1 MEVPINKLDNYSV
14 ISNNLVELLDKLALE
29 ACSYEKIYICARTQ
43 GKKLKSL
50 WFSNPLSAK
59 KQINS
64 KFTDCLDGVTSFE
77 VEVLFSPQSKLIKLQ
92 NKNQSNSYRGKR
104 AVFIDFLGVRT
115 KWSSLEMIARNL
127 SYVKICQRHLEKSEQ
142 DITQIKSVPITRYKT
157 KQFYI
162 SGLNGEGLADE
173 LFRGNQLVSISNV
186 NRVSF
191 VNTTKAMTQWLA
203 NQVDED
209 GRANYKYWP
218 SRDEYP
224 LSNNAIRQWMATVCL
239 NRAARAFNNQ
249 QLASIAASNLAFNL
263 MTMYRQ
269 QGELGYIWLNGS
281 AKLGAAGLAA
291 LAILESP
298 HRQLYLQQ
306 EYGLRKLV
314 EELSN
319 PDGSF
324 DTFYVPRDRKD
335 NQNFYSGEALLF
347 WATELTITRNSHH
360 IERFMKAFNYYRRWH
375 LDNRNPAFV
384 PWHTQAYFL
393 VWQITKNDELKN
405 FIFQMNDW
413 LLGMQQWETAEFPDM
428 KGRFY
433 DPKRAYYGPPHSSAT
448 GVYLEGLADAY
459 KLAKEVNDTHRTEK
473 YRLAILRG
481 IRSIMQ
487 LQYKSEMDCYYI
499 ENPTK
504 VLGGIRTTVYD
515 NTIRIDNVQHA
526 LMAFYKINARF
537 TESDFLI
544 DTIQANSQVLKQHY
558 KHFKQIDFPIP
569 FQTITDEIN
578 KNKALWLINTS
589 RQDNIKV
596 QRETNTIFLRSALKP
611 LPPGISGNDFHQ
623 DRETAMAQHFPQLM
637 HTLYQ
642 FAESIE
648 GQLSRVTIV
657 RLKPDGR
664 VYPHIDEGEYYK
676 YRDRYHIVIDSPEG
690 SEMIAGDEKVIWQQ
704 GEFWWFDNKAIHE
717 ANNHG
722 QSFRIHIIFDVLPA
736 KNKDIIDAICA
747 PSYLQNSYNGEVS

>member
-1 MEVPINKLDNYSV
+1 METQVNVTLNDLHIHHKL
-14 ISNNLVELLDKLALE
+14 IELLDELDSK
-29 ACSYEKIYICARTQ
+29 SVDYDYIYICARKQ
-43 GKKLKSL
+43 GKKLRAL
-50 WFSNPLSAK
+50 WFSSLKSARNK
-59 KQINS
+59 IKS
-64 KFTDCLDGVTSFE
+64 KFTDCFDDITSFE
-77 VEVLFSPQSKLIKLQ
+77 LEALFSPQSRQITLQ
-92 NKNQSNSYRGKR
+92 NANQSNSYRGKR
-104 AVFIDFLGVRT
+104 AVLIDFGGRKT

-127 SYVKICQRHLEKSEQ
+127 SYAKVCQRHLAKIEQ
-142 DITQIKSVPITRYKT
+142 ETSHVQTMPITRYKT

-162 SGLNGEGLADE
+162 NLQAHTSE
-173 LFRGNQLVSISNV
+173 LFRGNHLITIDCV
-186 NRVSF
+186 NKASF
-191 VNTTKAMTQWLA
+191 STTTKAMTQWMA
-203 NQVDED
+203 NQVHRN
-209 GRANYKYWP
+209 GYANYKYWP
-218 SRDEYP
+218 SRDEYAT
-224 LSNNAIRQWMATVCL
+224 SNNAIRQWMATICL
-239 NRAARAFNNQ
+239 NRAAKVFNNTN
-249 QLASIAASNLAFNL
+249 LANIAASNLAFNL

-298 HRQLYLQQ
+298 QRQRYLQQ

-314 EELSN
+314 KELSN
-319 PDGSF
+319 PNGSF

-347 WATELTITRNSHH
+347 WATELTITRNNHH

-413 LLGMQQWETAEFPDM
+413 LLEIQQWETAEFSDM
-428 KGRFY
+428 QGRFY
-433 DPKRAYYGPPHSSAT
+433 DPKRAYFGPPHASST
-448 GVYLEGLADAY
+448 GVYLEGLIDAY
-459 KLAKEVNDTHRTEK
+459 QLAKYVSDHERMQN
-473 YRLAILRG
+473 YRVAILRG

-487 LQYKSEMDCYYI
+487 LQFKSESECYYI
-499 ENPTK
+499 ENPSK

-544 DTIQANSQVLKQHY
+544 DTLQGNSQVLKQHY

-569 FQTITDEIN
+569 YQTITDEIN

-611 LPPGISGNDFHQ
+611 LPAGISGNDFHQ

-717 ANNHG
+717 AKNHG
-722 QSFRIHIIFDVLPA
+722 RSFRVHIIFDVLPA
-736 KNKDIIDAICA
+736 KNKDIIDAIST
-747 PSYLQNSYNGEVS
+747 PSHPQNSYNGDVS